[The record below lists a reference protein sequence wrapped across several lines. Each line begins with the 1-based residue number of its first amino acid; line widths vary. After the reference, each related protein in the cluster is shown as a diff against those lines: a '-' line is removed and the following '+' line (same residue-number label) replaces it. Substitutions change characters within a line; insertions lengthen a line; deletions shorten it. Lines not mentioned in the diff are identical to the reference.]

1 MPESLLAAANT
12 AAAPSFTT
20 TWGIALAVLA
30 AAIAIRVAWSS
41 RHGHHGHH
49 GHHGLKSL
57 LAAAVPAA
65 WGAPAAAIVIAV
77 ALQAAPTLDRN
88 SIRNSPPNPVSH
100 STLVVDG
107 HSWTGR
113 SLIEDDD
120 NGRPLLRTA
129 IASKPHATAEEAR
142 REALDLAA
150 QRLKFEVE
158 HLYGQAGDWELSGE
172 QLDQQHFITNQIT
185 ITRPY
190 KLSQLAPSSPMHHCV
205 VRLEISD
212 ASRQWAAGYWKHS
225 VGIERLKTIGT
236 LAGLLCLLVVVAHA
250 YIRLDLAS
258 NATHRGKL
266 QLAAVA
272 AVAAAG
278 LVASNIVAN

>member
-1 MPESLLAAANT
+1 
-12 AAAPSFTT
+12 
-20 TWGIALAVLA
+20 
-30 AAIAIRVAWSS
+30 
-41 RHGHHGHH
+41 
-49 GHHGLKSL
+49 
-57 LAAAVPAA
+57 
-65 WGAPAAAIVIAV
+65 VIAV

>member
-12 AAAPSFTT
+12 AAATSFAT

-30 AAIAIRVAWSS
+30 AAIAIRVAWSV
-41 RHGHHGHH
+41 RRGHY
-49 GHHGLKSL
+49 GLKSL

-88 SIRNSPPNPVSH
+88 PIRNSTPNPASH
-100 STLVVDG
+100 SNLVVDG
-107 HSWTGR
+107 HSWTGQ

-120 NGRPLLRTA
+120 NGRPLVRTA
-129 IASKPHATAEEAR
+129 IASKPHATAKEAR

-150 QRLKFEVE
+150 KRLKLEVE
-158 HLYGQAGDWELSGE
+158 HVYGQAGDWELSGE

-190 KLSQLAPSSPMHHCV
+190 KLSQLAPSSPMHQCV

-225 VGIERLKTIGT
+225 VGIERLETIGT

>member
-1 MPESLLAAANT
+1 MPESLLAATNT
-12 AAAPSFTT
+12 AAAPSFAT

-30 AAIAIRVAWSS
+30 AAIAIRVAWSG
-41 RHGHHGHH
+41 RRGHY
-49 GHHGLKSL
+49 GLKSL

-65 WGAPAAAIVIAV
+65 WGVPAAAIVIAV

-88 SIRNSPPNPVSH
+88 PIRNSPPNPASH

-107 HSWTGR
+107 HSWTGQ

-120 NGRPLLRTA
+120 NGRPLVRTA
-129 IASKPHATAEEAR
+129 IASKPHTTAKEAR

-150 QRLKFEVE
+150 KRLKLEVE
-158 HLYGQAGDWELSGE
+158 HVYGQAGDWELSGE
-172 QLDQQHFITNQIT
+172 QLDQQHFITKQIT

-190 KLSQLAPSSPMHHCV
+190 KLSQLAPSSPMHQCV

>member
-1 MPESLLAAANT
+1 MPESLLAAANI
-12 AAAPSFTT
+12 AATTSFTT

-30 AAIAIRVAWSS
+30 AAIAIRVAWSA
-41 RHGHHGHH
+41 RR

-65 WGAPAAAIVIAV
+65 WGIPAAAIVIAV
-77 ALQAAPTLDRN
+77 ALKAAPALDRN
-88 SIRNSPPNPVSH
+88 PIRNSTSNPAAH

-107 HSWTGR
+107 HNWTAQ

-120 NGRPLLRTA
+120 NGRPLVRTA

-150 QRLKFEVE
+150 NRLKLEVE
-158 HLYGQAGDWELSGE
+158 RVYGQSGDWELTGKQLE
-172 QLDQQHFITNQIT
+172 QQDFITNQVT
-185 ITRPY
+185 ITRHY
-190 KLSQLAPSSPMHHCV
+190 KLSQLAPSSLMHHCV

-212 ASRQWAAGYWKHS
+212 ASRQWAAGYWKQS
-225 VGIERLKTIGT
+225 VGTDRLKTIGT
-236 LAGLLCLLVVVAHA
+236 LAGLLCLLVVVAHV
-250 YIRLDLAS
+250 YLRLDIAS
-258 NATHRGKL
+258 NTTHRGKL